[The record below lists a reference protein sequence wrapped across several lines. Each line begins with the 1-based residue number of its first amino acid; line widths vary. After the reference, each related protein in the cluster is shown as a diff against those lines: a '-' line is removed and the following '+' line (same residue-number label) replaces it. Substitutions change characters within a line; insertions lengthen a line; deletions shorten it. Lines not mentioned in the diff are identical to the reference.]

1 MTVRGPMHFSKSF
14 IERPVATLLVM
25 LTLITFGAYAL
36 SNLPVSV
43 LPNTTANTI
52 SVSAN
57 YPGASPEQVATLVTG
72 PLETQFLSIQG
83 VESVNSSSTYQNS
96 SILLKFHPTININ
109 DAATN
114 TQQAISQVQG
124 QLPPLPNL
132 PSYTKVNPSDT
143 PIMYIVVYSDTQD
156 QSSIYDYANNII
168 ARQLGTTEGVAN
180 VQVYGNPFA
189 VRIHIDPESIAA
201 KGITLADVSNAITQN
216 NPVRPTGKFYGPN
229 FTIITTADGQLF
241 SADDYNNMI
250 IKIQNDNVVRLTD
263 IGRAFNSVQNT
274 NQNIQWFN
282 RGDSKGKEAVFIA
295 ILKQNNF
302 NTVTVC
308 SNLESKMLELTPSM
322 PRSMKYDICFNQKN
336 YVLESVKD
344 IEMTLYLAFILVV
357 IVVFLYL
364 GKIRNSVIPLITL
377 PITITGTF
385 ILMFFL
391 GYNVDVMSLSAI
403 TLATGFLVDDAIIVL
418 ENIVRHG
425 EEGMQPYKASIVG
438 SKQIFTAIISIS
450 GCLCAV
456 FIPMLY
462 IPGLMGQLFSEMA
475 GVMIAAIL
483 LSGFIS
489 VTLTPMLCSRFIPP
503 YDPNKKSRVEELS
516 IAFNEFFRKF
526 YVPVLAWSLHHKRSI
541 LGLSFLLLITS
552 VAITIKT
559 PKEFL
564 PDTPINA
571 VIGYV
576 VADESASP
584 QKTEVFLKEIAKHT
598 LSNPYVLGQCTV
610 SDSPSDNMGIIFMIL
625 DDSKGSIPFDRV
637 LQDFYVKSRSVLG
650 CKVFFKPL
658 PLINVQSGSSS
669 AGRAT
674 FQYVVASQDEKIME
688 EKTKALMNAMRKEPE
703 FFLVNSDLSVGSPVF
718 SMHID
723 RDKARAYGNIT
734 PLNFE
739 NNLALAYGQTYVS
752 TIYRPNS
759 VNYVILELKNKFK
772 QTPGE
777 MDRLFLGPQVPG
789 ANVSPW
795 GNMFSTTDT
804 TSATNTTSLFKG
816 TLKAEPNMINHYNSL
831 PSSTI
836 SFNISTGYT
845 ISQALEKLAI
855 IGPQVF
861 EGKAVGFSSG
871 ASAEFQKAMVQ
882 LFILT
887 GLAIFAIYIILG
899 ILYENFLH
907 PITPISAV
915 PLAAFGGLLTLY
927 LLGFKLSIYAMIG
940 IIMLMGIVMKNGI
953 LIVDFALEELE
964 KNPQTT
970 AEEAITKA
978 SMLRFRPILMTTFA
992 AMMGA
997 VPVALGIG
1005 GEIALSRAPLGVAIV
1020 GGLLFAQILSLVVA
1034 PVVFVYV
1041 YDYSK
1046 KITTRKGGLFYP
1058 YREDDHETNKE

>member
-1 MTVRGPMHFSKSF
+1 IFPSKLRSF
-14 IERPVATLLVM
+14 R
-25 LTLITFGAYAL
+25 
-36 SNLPVSV
+36 
-43 LPNTTANTI
+43 
-52 SVSAN
+52 
-57 YPGASPEQVATLVTG
+57 
-72 PLETQFLSIQG
+72 
-83 VESVNSSSTYQNS
+83 
-96 SILLKFHPTININ
+96 
-109 DAATN
+109 
-114 TQQAISQVQG
+114 
-124 QLPPLPNL
+124 
-132 PSYTKVNPSDT
+132 
-143 PIMYIVVYSDTQD
+143 
-156 QSSIYDYANNII
+156 
-168 ARQLGTTEGVAN
+168 
-180 VQVYGNPFA
+180 
-189 VRIHIDPESIAA
+189 
-201 KGITLADVSNAITQN
+201 
-216 NPVRPTGKFYGPN
+216 
-229 FTIITTADGQLF
+229 
-241 SADDYNNMI
+241 
-250 IKIQNDNVVRLTD
+250 
-263 IGRAFNSVQNT
+263 
-274 NQNIQWFN
+274 
-282 RGDSKGKEAVFIA
+282 
-295 ILKQNNF
+295 
-302 NTVTVC
+302 
-308 SNLESKMLELTPSM
+308 
-322 PRSMKYDICFNQKN
+322 
-336 YVLESVKD
+336 
-344 IEMTLYLAFILVV
+344 
-357 IVVFLYL
+357 
-364 GKIRNSVIPLITL
+364 
-377 PITITGTF
+377 
-385 ILMFFL
+385 
-391 GYNVDVMSLSAI
+391 
-403 TLATGFLVDDAIIVL
+403 
-418 ENIVRHG
+418 
-425 EEGMQPYKASIVG
+425 
-438 SKQIFTAIISIS
+438 
-450 GCLCAV
+450 
-456 FIPMLY
+456 
-462 IPGLMGQLFSEMA
+462 
-475 GVMIAAIL
+475 
-483 LSGFIS
+483 
-489 VTLTPMLCSRFIPP
+489 
-503 YDPNKKSRVEELS
+503 
-516 IAFNEFFRKF
+516 RK
-526 YVPVLAWSLHHKRSI
+526 P
-541 LGLSFLLLITS
+541 
-552 VAITIKT
+552 
-559 PKEFL
+559 
-564 PDTPINA
+564 
-571 VIGYV
+571 
-576 VADESASP
+576 
-584 QKTEVFLKEIAKHT
+584 
-598 LSNPYVLGQCTV
+598 C
-610 SDSPSDNMGIIFMIL
+610 
-625 DDSKGSIPFDRV
+625 
-637 LQDFYVKSRSVLG
+637 
-650 CKVFFKPL
+650 
-658 PLINVQSGSSS
+658 
-669 AGRAT
+669 
-674 FQYVVASQDEKIME
+674 
-688 EKTKALMNAMRKEPE
+688 
-703 FFLVNSDLSVGSPVF
+703 F

-1005 GEIALSRAPLGVAIV
+1005 GEIALSRAPLGIAIV